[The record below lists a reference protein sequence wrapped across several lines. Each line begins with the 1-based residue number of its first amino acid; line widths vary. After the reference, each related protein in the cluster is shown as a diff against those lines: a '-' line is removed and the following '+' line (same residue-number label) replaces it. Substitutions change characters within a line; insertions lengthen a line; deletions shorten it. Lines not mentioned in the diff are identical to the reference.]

1 MVPAV
6 GLEPV
11 STASL
16 LREPPL
22 VAAGSSADLGAEV
35 VLPLY
40 RRACAE
46 DRGWVVATWG
56 ATVARAD
63 CICRRLSMEMGTE
76 RRFMVEFMS

>member
-1 MVPAV
+1 M

-22 VAAGSSADLGAEV
+22 VAEGSSADLGAEV

-40 RRACAE
+40 GRVWAE
-46 DRGWVVATWG
+46 GRGWVVATCG
-56 ATVARAD
+56 ASVVRAD
-63 CICRRLSMEMGTE
+63 GICRRLSMEMGTV
-76 RRFMVEFMS
+76 RRFMVELMS